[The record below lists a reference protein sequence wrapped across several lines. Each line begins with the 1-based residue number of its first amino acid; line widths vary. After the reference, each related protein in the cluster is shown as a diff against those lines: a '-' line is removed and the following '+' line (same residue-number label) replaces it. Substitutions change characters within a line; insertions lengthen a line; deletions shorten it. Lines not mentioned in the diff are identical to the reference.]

1 MTNLM
6 EEILRMRDAV
16 TITDQEG
23 TMTTKTIARTIRKDL
38 MLVPLTASALVLL
51 KSILAINPK
60 LKTVTTKTISPI
72 RKIVTVTERLI
83 ATGK

>member
-1 MTNLM
+1 M

-16 TITDQEG
+16 TITDPEG

-83 ATGK
+83 AKGK